1 MNNLRSSRPTAEL
14 SPGRGGGLSTVVSGP
29 MTAGQKIHFNAS
41 TAGSKRGAKRSAKTL
56 SSSAVNIKRREDY
69 QNMDPASKDKE
80 RTRVKRCRAIRM
92 AKDLLAAT
100 AWQALDRKAQW
111 ELQMLVE
118 RELKTQ

>member
-1 MNNLRSSRPTAEL
+1 MPPSRT
-14 SPGRGGGLSTVVSGP
+14 T
-29 MTAGQKIHFNAS
+29 T
-41 TAGSKRGAKRSAKTL
+41 SKAARVAKRASAKTL
-56 SSSAVNIKRREDY
+56 SNSAINIKRREEY
-69 QNMDPASKDKE
+69 QNMDPVAKDRE

-111 ELQMLVE
+111 EIQMLVE